1 MVSGVLQGDRVIGSH
16 VSVPIRVGED
26 TAHWDASMLH
36 SLVQAGRVALS
47 DAR

>member
-1 MVSGVLQGDRVIGSH
+1 MVSDVLQGDRAIGSH
-16 VSVPIRVGED
+16 VSVASASAR
-26 TAHWDASMLH
+26 TRRTWDASMLH